1 MSHQPPQAPGGSH
14 HLELDQLADLDEDLL
29 TPTETAAAEEHL
41 AGCGQCRARRADLRT
56 TRALLSTLPADPM
69 PPAVAS
75 RIDAALAA
83 LPSTTIVPLAGK
95 RRSRWRA
102 HPTMAGL
109 GAAATVAALVAALVV
124 ARAESHHSTANGPG
138 TATAAG
144 AASRTTLTLPPASVT
159 GTKYTAHNLGQTV
172 PALLNPQPAPKL
184 APASPGPQTAAGAT
198 TTSAGAV
205 PASLSRLFES
215 SSALDA
221 CVRSVETGGAL
232 VRPLAIDFA
241 TYEGAPSLLIV
252 LPGLDA
258 GTIDAWFVGP
268 GCDATNENL
277 VTYKSVATASPSPSP
292 GG

>member
-1 MSHQPPQAPGGSH
+1 MSHEPPRAPGGSE

-29 TPTETAAAEEHL
+29 TPADTTAAEEHL
-41 AGCGQCRARRADLRT
+41 AGCGECRRRRADLRT

-69 PPAVAS
+69 PAAVAT

-83 LPSTTIVPLAGK
+83 LPSATIVPLAGR

-109 GAAATVAALVAALVV
+109 GAAATVAALVGALVV
-124 ARAESHHSTANGPG
+124 ARAESHHSSSDGGG
-138 TATAAG
+138 TAASGATSRQAPLPLPAAL
-144 AASRTTLTLPPASVT
+144 AT
-159 GTKYTAHNLGQTV
+159 GTKYTAHNLGTTV
-172 PALLNPQPAPKL
+172 PGLLHPQQALL
-184 APASPGPQTAAGAT
+184 APASPGPQTAAGTAKS
-198 TTSAGAV
+198 SASAV
-205 PASLSRLFES
+205 PAALTRLFGS
-215 SSALDA
+215 TAALDA

-232 VRPLAIDFA
+232 VKPLAIDFA

-252 LPGLDA
+252 LPGLDT

-277 VTYKSVATASPSPSP
+277 VTYKSVPTASPSPA
-292 GG
+292 G